1 MCHDGSMFVIT
12 KSVFKSPND
21 EMKAF
26 YLPNDEKPISIA
38 VCIDCFVAV
47 GSKGG
52 VYESPLNR
60 ESICRLIL
68 LPIKELE
75 GKSIINVSGYYRHVF
90 AVSQDGKV
98 FGRGNNSYNRLGF
111 GKLYDNYDKFVI
123 IPNLDKHKIISSY
136 AGCGHSLFL
145 TSEGKVL
152 ACGANH
158 YGQCLLNKETNCYIN
173 QICET
178 TITGYATFCI
188 ARNALST
195 VFLACDPPPNIPNQ
209 TINYDKDPV
218 IPSTMT
224 SNMKS
229 STNNKP
235 LSTINSSTLGSP
247 IEFSKLTSNPST
259 SKLQIFPNS
268 DPHSIRSSFFPTM
281 PNMNNI
287 ANKPIVPLNESYS
300 PRLASNCTVK
310 APLIKVN
317 LNVNAQESI
326 MKQMI
331 GKLKKENDLLKQE
344 KASLR
349 EQISSKNK
357 DYEIKHRIIQVL
369 DAQTIRGY
377 RIVRE
382 ISYGSSGKV
391 LEVVKEENFALK
403 VMNIEDATIEKQQK
417 FIQEYEKL
425 NMLNH
430 PNIIHTLGI
439 CMCGDSEMP
448 PSILLE
454 FCPIN
459 LQQAVKNSTLS
470 KVDIAKYVYQIA
482 EGMKYVHKCCLI
494 HRDLKPS
501 NILIG
506 KDGLIR
512 ISDFGISKLMT
523 TEEQSTTLGSGT
535 QKFMAPEIL
544 NEKEYDYKADVYS
557 FGVLLFFILTGG
569 ELPKITVIQVG
580 NGIKAKISLTINHF
594 SSSLINNCW
603 NLDPKSRP
611 SFEKIC
617 ESIEIN
623 NYKVVELSI
632 SEVTEVRKFV
642 EEHKKR
648 IPKY

>member
-1 MCHDGSMFVIT
+1 MKVCGINTYNNLNEPSNKKEIICPPLISHLKIHELLSYSVSNKNSIWITKEGRAFCIGSNESNIIIGNIRLKKIEKETEIIIRNQRGSPYKFISAVSGGHYSLYLLLGENGENNQLAYVYKKENKGVPLFLNLNNHNPKYLFGGCDVSVAVCSDGSMFVIT

-21 EMKAF
+21 EMESF

-75 GKSIINVSGYYRHVF
+75 GKSIINVSGYYKHVF

-235 LSTINSSTLGSP
+235 QSTINSSTLGSP

-259 SKLQIFPNS
+259 SKLQSIPNS
-268 DPHSIRSSFFPTM
+268 DPHSIRSSCFPTM

-287 ANKPIVPLNESYS
+287 ANKPIVPLNESNS

-331 GKLKKENDLLKQE
+331 E
-344 KASLR
+344 KM
-349 EQISSKNK
+349 I
-357 DYEIKHRIIQVL
+357 Y
-369 DAQTIRGY
+369 
-377 RIVRE
+377 
-382 ISYGSSGKV
+382 
-391 LEVVKEENFALK
+391 
-403 VMNIEDATIEKQQK
+403 
-417 FIQEYEKL
+417 
-425 NMLNH
+425 
-430 PNIIHTLGI
+430 
-439 CMCGDSEMP
+439 
-448 PSILLE
+448 
-454 FCPIN
+454 
-459 LQQAVKNSTLS
+459 
-470 KVDIAKYVYQIA
+470 
-482 EGMKYVHKCCLI
+482 
-494 HRDLKPS
+494 
-501 NILIG
+501 
-506 KDGLIR
+506 
-512 ISDFGISKLMT
+512 
-523 TEEQSTTLGSGT
+523 
-535 QKFMAPEIL
+535 
-544 NEKEYDYKADVYS
+544 
-557 FGVLLFFILTGG
+557 
-569 ELPKITVIQVG
+569 
-580 NGIKAKISLTINHF
+580 
-594 SSSLINNCW
+594 
-603 NLDPKSRP
+603 
-611 SFEKIC
+611 
-617 ESIEIN
+617 
-623 NYKVVELSI
+623 
-632 SEVTEVRKFV
+632 
-642 EEHKKR
+642 
-648 IPKY
+648 